1 MAKIVSKLIKKVE
14 GLFGRFLNKTSS
26 FVNRRPFL
34 SFFVLLGIFFLL
46 ILFSN
51 FLRQSPVVQETVKKE
66 PKIVSLYQIGQAP
79 KIKMQ
84 AQIEKSGVVQIA
96 ALTGGVVQRI
106 YVTEGQVVSKGMTLV
121 GISSSYQAGNVLS
134 VQRQIV
140 KKQLENLQETMPWQK
155 DLIGKQREIVN
166 KTDANNDALR
176 DLTNQ
181 SLASTSSLISLN
193 SDILN
198 SFNIN
203 LNQYSAT
210 NSAGV
215 NDSLILSTK
224 QLQSQFQSVNNQ
236 LSQALSNAQYQAGS
250 GNNPAQLSDLQKDS
264 TLKQLDIQ
272 EKSLDLNLEITKLQL
287 QTARIAESA
296 SFPSSPFASTV
307 QRISVREG
315 QLVQPGTPL
324 LILAQRV
331 EDDPITAVVYAPLEV
346 ARKVSTFEESELF
359 INKFHYSA
367 YPTFISEEA
376 VQGNLY
382 AIYYSVPDN
391 YSKYLTDKA
400 FIEVLIPI
408 GVFSTTSIVPVLP
421 LEAIFSTQNSDF
433 VFLMINGQAQAKE
446 IELGE
451 VVGSFVVVEKGLEK
465 GDQVILDRNVLSG
478 DRVTP
483 L

>member
-1 MAKIVSKLIKKVE
+1 MAKMVSKLIKKAKR
-14 GLFGRFLNKTSS
+14 LFGRFLNKTFA

-34 SFFVLLGIFFLL
+34 SFFVLLGIFFFL
-46 ILFSN
+46 IVVSN
-51 FLRQSPVVQETVKKE
+51 LLRQTPVAEETVKKE
-66 PKIVSLYQIGQAP
+66 PKKISLYQIGEAP

-84 AQIEKSGVVQIA
+84 AQIEKSGVLQIA
-96 ALTGGVVQRI
+96 ALTGGIVQRI
-106 YVTEGQVVSKGMTLV
+106 YISEGQVVSKGMTLV
-121 GISSSYQAGNVLS
+121 GISSSYQGGNVLS

-140 KKQLENLQETMPWQK
+140 QKQLENLQETMPWQK
-155 DLIGKQREIVN
+155 DLIGKQKEIVN
-166 KTDANNDALR
+166 KTDANSDALR

-181 SLASTSSLISLN
+181 SVASTSSLISLN
-193 SDILN
+193 NDILN
-198 SFNIN
+198 SLNIN
-203 LNQYSAT
+203 LNQYNAT

-224 QLQSQFQSVNNQ
+224 QLLSQFQSANNQ

-250 GNNPAQLSDLQKDS
+250 GNNPAQLSDLQRDL
-264 TLKQLDIQ
+264 TLRQLDIQ

-287 QTARIAESA
+287 QAARIAEST
-296 SFPSSPFASTV
+296 SFPSAPFTSTV
-307 QRISVREG
+307 QRVFVREG

-324 LILAQRV
+324 LTLAQRAQ
-331 EDDPITAVVYAPLEV
+331 DDPIVAVVYAPLEV
-346 ARKVSTFEESELF
+346 ARKVSVFEESELF
-359 INKFHYSA
+359 INKFNYTA

-400 FIEVLIPI
+400 FIEVQIPI
-408 GVFSTTSIVPVLP
+408 GVSSTTSVVPVLP

-433 VFLMINGQAQAKE
+433 VFLMKNGQAQAKE

-478 DRVTP
+478 DQVIP